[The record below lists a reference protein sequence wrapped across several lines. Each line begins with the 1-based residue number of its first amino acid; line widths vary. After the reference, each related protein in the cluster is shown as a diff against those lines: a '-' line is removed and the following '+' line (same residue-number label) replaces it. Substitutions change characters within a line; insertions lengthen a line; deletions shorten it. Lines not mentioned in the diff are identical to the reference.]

1 MADSAPNSFGVD
13 GSNTQ
18 GRGGAQCRLDF
29 LGIPGASSTG
39 HGNSLERWCGA
50 VFGVLSAPGLHAGAN
65 QIITYRTPFR

>member
-39 HGNSLERWCGA
+39 HENSLERWCGA